1 MTLFHIKSNA
11 AKSSKMSPNAIN
23 KFDCDQL
30 KNFEIAPTKIKK
42 MPNVNRD
49 ITLFENILII
59 FCKLVYM
66 EHVIMN
72 VNFIYPF

>member
-11 AKSSKMSPNAIN
+11 ANSSKTSPNAIN

-30 KNFEIAPTKIKK
+30 KSFEIAPNKIKK
-42 MPNVNRD
+42 MPNVNSD
-49 ITLFENILII
+49 ITLFENILIN
-59 FCKLVYM
+59 FYKLVYI